1 MTLSEEEKV
10 EIQSQVNDAIATA
23 LTNQLLPAM
32 KIAVNGRIDDFRK
45 EMQPLID
52 AYTNW
57 LSWRRMIVTILTVTI
72 AIGGFIQGCVD
83 LWHLATTYF
92 TVK

>member
-1 MTLSEEEKV
+1 MDLSEEEKV
-10 EIQSQVNDAIATA
+10 AIQSQVNDAIQTA

-52 AYTNW
+52 AYGNW
-57 LSWRRMIVTILTVTI
+57 LSWKRMSITILTVLI
-72 AIGGFIQGCVD
+72 AVGGFIQGIGD

-92 TVK
+92 TIK